1 MAILPWT
8 SEIRYHRANF
18 IKSSISMI
26 TLDSVQLIRG
36 GKRLLDNASLTV
48 FPGHKLALV
57 GANGVGKSSLF
68 GLLQGEYGVDAG
80 HCQLPKDWR
89 MASVAQ
95 ETPALERSALDY
107 VLDGDAHFRSLE
119 QELDDAQL
127 DGDGRRIGEAHA
139 AFEAYHGYQV
149 PAKAAELL
157 NGLGFDQHAQQQSV
171 KSFSGGWRM
180 RLNLARALLIPSDLL
195 LLDEPTNHLDL
206 DALIWLELWLKRYA
220 GTLLLI
226 SHDRDFLDAVVNEI
240 AHLHG
245 QQLHHY
251 QGNYSQFERQKA
263 ERQAQQQAAYDKQQR
278 ERAHMQSFVDRFRAK
293 ASKAKQAQ
301 SRLKAL
307 EKLTMSAPSHADSMF
322 HMAFREP
329 AALPS
334 PLLQMDAVQG
344 GYGDKMILEQI
355 KLNLV
360 PGSRIGLLGRN
371 GAGKSTLIK
380 MLAGSLAPQAGE
392 LKLAQG
398 VKIGYFAQYQL
409 ELLRMADSPL
419 QHLMRIA
426 PEAKEQEL
434 RNFLGGYGFIGDRA
448 LEPVAP
454 FSGGEKARLVLAL
467 LVWQRPN
474 LLLLDEPTNHLDL
487 EMRHTLTVA
496 LQEFEG
502 ALVVVSHDRHLL
514 RATCEDF
521 YLVDQGQVS
530 YFKGDLDDYYQWL
543 LNQQTTIAVAESS
556 ANVPDRKMQKRQ
568 QAELRQQLSP
578 LRKQQE
584 RLDKAMTQ
592 AQQQLEEIEAALAE
606 ENIYQPDQKAQL
618 TSLLKQRGELQ
629 SAQEEWEFEW
639 LEIQEQI
646 ERLQRAV

>member
-1 MAILPWT
+1 
-8 SEIRYHRANF
+8 
-18 IKSSISMI
+18 MI
-26 TLDSVQLIRG
+26 TLDKVQLIRG
-36 GKRLLDNASLTV
+36 GKRLLENASLSI
-48 FPGHKLALV
+48 FPGHKVALV

-80 HCQLPKDWR
+80 DCQLPKHWR
-89 MASVAQ
+89 MAAVAQ
-95 ETPALERSALDY
+95 ETPALGRSALEY
-107 VLDGDAHFRSLE
+107 VIDGDEQYRALE
-119 QELDDAQL
+119 QELEAAQA
-127 DGDGRRIGEAHA
+127 DGDGRRIGHAHD

-157 NGLGFDQHAQQQSV
+157 NGLGFDDAGQHRAV
-171 KSFSGGWRM
+171 KEFSGGWRM

-206 DALIWLELWLKRYA
+206 DTLIWLEQWLKRYQ

-226 SHDRDFLDAVVNEI
+226 SHDRDFLDEVVGEI
-240 AHLHG
+240 VHLEQ
-245 QQLHHY
+245 QQLFHY
-251 QGNYSQFERQKA
+251 QGNYSQFERQRA
-263 ERQAQQQAAYDKQQR
+263 ERMAQQQAAFDKQQR
-278 ERAHMQSFVDRFRAK
+278 EKAHMQSFVDRFRAK

-307 EKLTMSAPSHADSMF
+307 EKLTMSAPSHADSHF
-322 HMAFREP
+322 NMAFREP

-334 PLLQMDAVQG
+334 PLLQMSEVQG
-344 GYGDKMILEQI
+344 GYGDTVILNKI

-380 MLAGSLAPQAGE
+380 MLAGDLAPQAGE

-398 VKIGYFAQYQL
+398 VKIGYFAQHQL
-409 ELLRMADSPL
+409 ELLRMDDSPL
-419 QHLMRIA
+419 MHLMRLA

-434 RNFLGGYGFIGDRA
+434 RNFLGGYGFVGDRA
-448 LEPVAP
+448 LEPVRP

-496 LQEFEG
+496 LQGFEG

-514 RATCEDF
+514 RATCSDF
-521 YLVDQGQVS
+521 YLVDSGKVAD
-530 YFKGDLDDYYQWL
+530 FDGDLEDYYQWL
-543 LNQQTTIAVAESS
+543 LNQQNAGTTKAGGNGEV
-556 ANVPDRKMQKRQ
+556 VDRKAEKRQ
-568 QAELRQQLSP
+568 QAELRQLLSP
-578 LRKQQE
+578 LKKR
-584 RLDKAMTQ
+584 
-592 AQQQLEEIEAALAE
+592 QQQLDKQMA
-606 ENIYQPDQKAQL
+606 KAQTELDHIEQTLADADIYAASEKDRL
-618 TSLLKQRGELQ
+618 TALLKQRGDLQGQLEEL
-629 SAQEEWEFEW
+629 ELEW
-639 LEIQEQI
+639 LELQEQM
-646 ERLQRAV
+646 ETLTQP